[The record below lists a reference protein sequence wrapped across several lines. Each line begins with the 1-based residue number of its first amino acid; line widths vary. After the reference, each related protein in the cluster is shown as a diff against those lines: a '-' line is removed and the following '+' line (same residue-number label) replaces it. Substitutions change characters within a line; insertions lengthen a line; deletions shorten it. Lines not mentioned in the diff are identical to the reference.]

1 MPLVK
6 GSGKVGNRKQKELRE
21 VCLENGILEVDLT
34 QTWPQWQQVLRGW
47 PFNHQLQQM
56 VGPGISQFK
65 FRLLEGTRDSNFAKW
80 DSGERHVF
88 EILRIDTTVVHVHY
102 HKNGHPDEPVT
113 LPSAALLE
121 NANSGASQPT
131 VPFVAMAVD
140 PSPSQPLIGRRQAV
154 MALDA
159 LLNTCWQ
166 TRAGA
171 VDITDAVGF
180 DWNRFFTNTKEA
192 LEIQE
197 LDIEKVFALR
207 TTESGK
213 QKLAICTTGTG
224 WKIFDPTQVHYT
236 NSKKHPGLH
245 VMHLNWRTDPL
256 LMQAQMVPTS
266 WMRLR

>member
-6 GSGKVGNRKQKELRE
+6 GSGKVGNHKQRELRE
-21 VCLENGILEVDLT
+21 VCLQTGIFEVDLT
-34 QTWPQWQQVLRGW
+34 QSWPQWRQVLRAL
-47 PFNHQLQQM
+47 PMDELQKAI
-56 VGPGISQFK
+56 GLGIAQFK
-65 FRLLEGTRDSNFAKW
+65 FRLLQGVVDANYVKL

-88 EILRIDTTVVHVHY
+88 EILRVDTSAVHLHY
-102 HKNGHPDEPVT
+102 HKNGTLDEHVT
-113 LPSAALLE
+113 LAPTVLPE

-140 PSPSQPLIGRRQAV
+140 PSPSKPVIGRREAV
-154 MALDA
+154 TALDV
-159 LLNTCWQ
+159 LLKTCWQ

-192 LEIQE
+192 LEIQKLE
-197 LDIEKVFALR
+197 IEKVFALR

-213 QKLAICTTGTG
+213 QRIAICTTGTG
-224 WKIFDPTQVHYT
+224 WKIFDPTQVHYK
-236 NSKKHPGLH
+236 NSTKHPGLH
-245 VMHLNWRTDPL
+245 VMHSNWRTDPL
-256 LMQAQMVPTS
+256 LMQAQMVPSS